1 MISFTFNIRKFVKF
15 KSKRDRDMRR
25 VMPIA
30 LNAAGDKIKSLIL
43 GRTAQGNGL
52 KGKFPRYS
60 KGYEVFRRKNG
71 KGLTPNLK
79 FTGGMLKDLD
89 VKKVNTN
96 RVLVLFKTKESG
108 KKAAW
113 VSAKRP
119 FMGVKPDEKKLVTAA
134 FLDEFRR
141 KL

>member
-1 MISFTFNIRKFVKF
+1 MIKFTFNIRKFIKF
-15 KSKRDRDMRR
+15 KSRRDRNMRR
-25 VMPIA
+25 AMPLA
-30 LNAAGDKIKSLIL
+30 LDAAGEKIKSLIL
-43 GRTAQGNGL
+43 GRTARGIGL

-71 KGLTPNLK
+71 KSSTPNLK
-79 FTGGMLKDLD
+79 FTGKMLNDLE

-96 RVLVLFKTKESG
+96 RVLVYFKTNKSAE
-108 KKAAW
+108 KAAW
-113 VSAKRP
+113 VSKKRP

-141 KL
+141 KI